1 MLTTSTLHLL
11 YVGANKAIIDGTYP
25 VKVDEAVELAGY
37 AVQITYGD
45 HNPKTHI
52 PGFLEYALSDWVA
65 LRFFVAHAASQNLF
79 VPKIHRKDWKKVE
92 KLILKQHEKLFR
104 LKETVAKFRYI
115 QKVRA
120 LDTYGITFFECQEC
134 IEKGKRQKWKP
145 VLIGI
150 TKDKIMKVDHDTQEL
165 QGEWTW
171 TQIARWVWT
180 RLMNL

>member
-1 MLTTSTLHLL
+1 M
-11 YVGANKAIIDGTYP
+11 
-25 VKVDEAVELAGY
+25 
-37 AVQITYGD
+37 
-45 HNPKTHI
+45 
-52 PGFLEYALSDWVA
+52 
-65 LRFFVAHAASQNLF
+65 NLF
-79 VPKIHRKDWKKVE
+79 VPKIHRKDWKKIE

-150 TKDKIMKVDHDTQEL
+150 TKDKIMKVDHETQEM

-171 TQIARWVWT
+171 TQIARWVC
-180 RLMNL
+180 LLLLGGFLLLLLFFF